1 MAVRYKYLNTILK
14 LIFFIGLSIALYRR
28 VFTNEDF
35 HEAISILKENLIH
48 GRGYFVMAIILSFF
62 NWSIEAVKWKSL
74 VNRLTEISFK
84 KSVLGV
90 LFGIAFSLFTPNRLG
105 EYGGRV
111 LVLKDHKIA
120 AIVSTLI
127 GSYSQIV
134 ANMTIGGIAGF
145 IYLWQYMHLHP
156 YLLLAIFSIYLILV
170 AFLFVSFFNIEIVSV
185 LFKKYSIFKKISEYV
200 DVVKLYK
207 FNELRNLLFL
217 SLLRYSVYCL
227 QFFLLLKVFRVGI
240 HFFEGIILI
249 PSVFFLQS
257 ILPTMALFDLS
268 LRGQIAVEIIG
279 TYATGGLIVV
289 VAASIVLWFIN
300 LIVPSIIGGVIALFY
315 KFDR

>member
-1 MAVRYKYLNTILK
+1 MEVRYKYLNTILK

-35 HEAISILKENLIH
+35 HGAIFALKENLIH
-48 GRGYFVMAIILSFF
+48 GRGFFVIAVLLSFL
-62 NWSIEAVKWKSL
+62 NWSVESVKWKSL
-74 VNRLTEISFK
+74 VTKLTPISFG
-84 KSVLGV
+84 KSFLGI

-134 ANMTIGGIAGF
+134 VNMTIGGIAGF
-145 IYLWQYMHLHP
+145 IYLWKYVHLSP
-156 YLLLAIFSIYLILV
+156 YLLFTVSIFFLIWMV
-170 AFLFVSFFNIEIVSV
+170 FLFVSFFNIEIVSV
-185 LFKKYSIFKKISEYV
+185 LFRKYSFFKKIAEYV
-200 DVVKLYK
+200 DVVKLYQ
-207 FNELRNLLFL
+207 FHELRNLLFL
-217 SLLRYSVYCL
+217 SFFRYSIYCL

-240 HFFEGIILI
+240 HFFEGIVLI

-257 ILPTMALFDLS
+257 ILPTMAIFDLS

-279 TYATGGLIVV
+279 TYAKGGLVVV
-289 VAASIVLWFIN
+289 VAASTVLWFIN
-300 LIVPSIIGGVIALFY
+300 LIVPSIIGGVVALFY
-315 KFDR
+315 KFNR